1 MRSLHRHPEPPEGD
15 IHSHPQ
21 LRHESSHGQYAD
33 QDDAGSGSGVSVWED
48 CSARDPQPVPVSD
61 ESGSRGFK
69 SKYQRNIN
77 TSTHIYIN
85 RPYFFNLS
93 TNCSSCFLFL
103 LLTFVVLT
111 LIFLLFCQVSETY
124 DQVHQSMIQTPIKDN
139 VPLFWS
145 TMAQVKT
152 NHYRSMAHYFVASA
166 LLDHQC
172 KDFCVAQR
180 ILHRKKYQFLI
191 WDLARTEDGL
201 KLLMSSKLT
210 P

>member
-85 RPYFFNLS
+85 RPYFLICQQNVLLVLFFLAFNFCCANPDLPFVLPGLRNLWPSPSVHDPDTNQRQCALVLVNNGSSQNQPLS
-93 TNCSSCFLFL
+93 LDGTLLCRLSSSGPP
-103 LLTFVVLT
+103 V
-111 LIFLLFCQVSETY
+111 
-124 DQVHQSMIQTPIKDN
+124 
-139 VPLFWS
+139 
-145 TMAQVKT
+145 
-152 NHYRSMAHYFVASA
+152 
-166 LLDHQC
+166 
-172 KDFCVAQR
+172 
-180 ILHRKKYQFLI
+180 
-191 WDLARTEDGL
+191 
-201 KLLMSSKLT
+201 
-210 P
+210 